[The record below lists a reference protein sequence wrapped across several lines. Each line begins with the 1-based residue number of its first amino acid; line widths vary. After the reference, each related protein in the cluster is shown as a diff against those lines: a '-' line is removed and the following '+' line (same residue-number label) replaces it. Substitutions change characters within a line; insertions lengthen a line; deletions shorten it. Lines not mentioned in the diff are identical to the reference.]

1 MFEDR
6 VVMIVSGPGGAGK
19 GTVVSMLME
28 NDSKLWLSR
37 SWTTRQRR
45 QGERVDAYNFVDE
58 DTFTE
63 GVESGKFLE
72 WVDFLD
78 YRVGTPIP
86 DPPDYVDVVLEVDVK
101 GAITLKRMIPH
112 AILVFITVP
121 DLRDLETRMTARG
134 ESEATI
140 QARLKQAELEIATV
154 AEIPDYKDNILVNDD
169 PLNVVAQM
177 EKFIALDREQRLS
190 LDNERLNLNNV

>member
-6 VVMIVSGPGGAGK
+6 VVMVVSGPGGAGK
-19 GTVVSMLME
+19 GTVVSMLMG

-37 SWTTRQRR
+37 SWTTRKRR
-45 QGERVDAYNFVDE
+45 QGERVDAYRFVDE

-101 GAITLKRMIPH
+101 GAIALKRMIPH
-112 AILVFITVP
+112 AILVFITAP
-121 DLRDLETRMTARG
+121 DLQDLRTRMMARG

-140 QARLKQAELEIATV
+140 QARLNHAELEIATV
-154 AEIPDYKDNILVNDD
+154 AENPDYKDKMLVNDKA
-169 PLNVVAQM
+169 LNVVAQM
-177 EKFIALDREQRLS
+177 EKFIAFDREQRLNVNND
-190 LDNERLNLNNV
+190 LTGNNV

>member
-6 VVMIVSGPGGAGK
+6 VVLIVSGPGGAGK
-19 GTVVSMLME
+19 GTVVNILME
-28 NDSKLWLSR
+28 NDNKLWLSR
-37 SWTTRQRR
+37 SWTTRKRR
-45 QGERVDAYNFVDE
+45 QGERADAYRFIDE

-63 GVESGKFLE
+63 GVDSGKFLE

-112 AILVFITVP
+112 AILVFITAP

-154 AEIPDYKDNILVNDD
+154 AEIPDYKDKILVNDD